1 MRLDYCHTIRDE
13 RLGVDLA
20 VQIECQVEASL
31 EWVAVAGEHRPTVS
45 GVFVED
51 KNLWRGGEI
60 AQAMAGD
67 ITNAAEDELL
77 RHTKF
82 RQHFYEKLA
91 EGDEPAPAPRFTTG
105 SAYSAMRV
113 AAE

>member
-20 VQIECQVEASL
+20 VQIECQVEASF
-31 EWVAVAGEHRPTVS
+31 EWVAGEYRPTVS

-51 KNLWRGGEI
+51 KNLFSGGEI

-67 ITNAAEDELL
+67 IANAAEDELL

-82 RQHFYEKLA
+82 RQHFYEKQA
-91 EGDEPAPAPRFTTG
+91 ESDEPVAAPRFTTG